1 MATEV
6 TKRHGST
13 TLGPSMQ
20 TKDFSDL
27 LGWHL
32 AGVERFGD
40 VADTSRPPQG
50 QALVQLRARHHELQ
64 CALDEGARD
73 RRAIALAVADLM
85 LGYLSTGRMSEG
97 EAKAATAVYVKAL
110 EDRPAWAV
118 RRTCDA
124 IARGDI
130 EGVSLD
136 FPPAAP
142 RLRDCVNRMLEPMW
156 AEQAK
161 IREVLHA
168 IPRRPVDPEMKAKVA
183 ALFTKLVADLKCDV
197 SKRQTEAAE

>member
-1 MATEV
+1 
-6 TKRHGST
+6 
-13 TLGPSMQ
+13 MQ
-20 TKDFSDL
+20 TKDFSDM

-40 VADTSRPPQG
+40 VADTARPPSA
-50 QALVQLRARHHELQ
+50 QALVQLRGRHYELQ

-85 LGYLSTGRMSEG
+85 LGYLSTGRMSES

-124 IARGDI
+124 IARGDV

-136 FPPAAP
+136 FPPSAP
-142 RLRDCVNRMLEPMW
+142 RLRDCVNRMLEPLLV
-156 AEQAK
+156 EHAK

-168 IPRRPVDPEMKAKVA
+168 VPRRPVDPEMKAKVS
-183 ALFTKLVADLKCDV
+183 ALFAKLAAEMRMNA
-197 SKRQTEAAE
+197 SKRDSTDHRQTEVAG